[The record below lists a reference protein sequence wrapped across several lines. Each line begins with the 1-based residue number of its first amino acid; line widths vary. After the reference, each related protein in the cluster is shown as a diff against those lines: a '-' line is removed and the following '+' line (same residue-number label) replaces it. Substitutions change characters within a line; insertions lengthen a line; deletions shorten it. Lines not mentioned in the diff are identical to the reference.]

1 MLKNIV
7 FHFFFNNK
15 NKKIM
20 NTEIQVSK
28 EYLMKVLQFTNDY
41 TAMRELQSEYF
52 RTRNAQTLNQCKA
65 LERALDKA
73 NRNIHLRTGEIIY
86 PTTKELF

>member
-1 MLKNIV
+1 
-7 FHFFFNNK
+7 
-15 NKKIM
+15 M

-41 TAMRELQSEYF
+41 TAMRELQDEFF
-52 RTRNAQTLNQCKA
+52 RTRNQETLKQCKA

-73 NRNIHLRTGEIIY
+73 NRNIHLRTGEIIH
-86 PTTKELF
+86 PNTTPLF